1 MRPIKLTMEA
11 FGPYVKKTE
20 IDFEKLGTEGLYL
33 ITGDTGAGKT
43 TIFDA
48 ITFALYGK
56 SSGGERKDDMMRS
69 KYAEATVKPMVKLIF
84 DVNGKRCTVTRTLKY
99 ERQKGITQ
107 YPATA
112 SLVLADGNTVEKDKE
127 VTAKIK
133 DLLGIDENQFRQIMM
148 LAQGNFRR
156 LLVAKSDERQEIFR
170 SIFSTEIYEKFQR
183 LLSEKAK
190 EKEDIL
196 NKNKYEAIYNIKNIS
211 CENAGEFNAKKSE
224 IIENNLANIPS
235 LDELCEM
242 VGKEIS
248 VDKIRFETVNKQ
260 CGDIQKQYNELSGK
274 IENEKDRMV
283 RFKEMEMLKK
293 QLPDAEK
300 ENSEAQ
306 KNAEIIKEKGE
317 IRRGEL
323 TKEIHLSEEKLAEY
337 DKLDGILSEIQNY
350 KSAFENEEKI
360 LKEKETE
367 HEKISENLENAL
379 NEEKN
384 LKANSG
390 EIAAFTQEKN
400 ETKNRIEKLNL
411 VVDVVKDFFQKSAA
425 FDCAKKTYLDIRETY
440 EKAAEKA
447 YDMRRKFNDEQAGI
461 MAENLVE
468 GQPCPVCGSVHHP
481 IKAAKPEKA
490 LSQKE
495 VEEVEKSAAETQ
507 KKANEASNKSGLA
520 EGKFQTSKEQALK
533 VIENAE
539 LNCGIELAEEIASEN
554 IAKEKIILSQVNEKI
569 FAENKRTERIKEL
582 AEIIRINQEKSQK
595 LIEENANT
603 KSNIA
608 KLSARIEEKEYQKNE
623 LKKSLKFGSKAE
635 AEKEID
641 RLNTE
646 LKNIENNI
654 KSAENKAVFTK
665 EKKREIITKIETI
678 SKQFPANYRPA
689 DIEELNENLK
699 QLDDKLNKISDEKN
713 NIENKKKNN
722 SEILKKLQKMLPEL
736 YEAEKNYSLFKG
748 LSQTANT
755 KGGSSRESFES
766 YVQSVYFDK
775 ILSCAN
781 IHLRQ
786 MSNEHYELVRQ
797 AVSRDNRGNRTLDID
812 VKDSYNGTIR
822 DVKSLSGGE
831 SFIASLALA
840 LGLSDTVQQT
850 SGGIQI
856 ETMFVDEGFGTLD
869 QDTLQQAMN
878 ALRSLTQSGRLIGI
892 ISHVETIKTEIPRQ
906 IVVKKDGANGS
917 FAEVIA

>member
-56 SSGGERKDDMMRS
+56 SSGGERKDDMLRS
-69 KYAEATVKPMVKLIF
+69 KYAEATVKPMVELIF

-99 ERQKGITQ
+99 ERQKGTTQ
-107 YPATA
+107 YPATV
-112 SLVLADGNTVEKDKE
+112 SLILADGNTVEKDKE

-148 LAQGNFRR
+148 LAQGDFRR

-224 IIENNLANIPS
+224 IIENNLANLTS
-235 LDELCEM
+235 LEDFCETAE
-242 VGKEIS
+242 KEIS
-248 VDKIRFETVNKQ
+248 ADKIRFETISNQ
-260 CGDIQKQYNELSGK
+260 YDEIQKKYNELNIK
-274 IENEKDRMV
+274 IENEKNSKA
-283 RFKEMEMLKK
+283 RFDEMNALKK
-293 QLPDAEK
+293 KLPDAEK
-300 ENSEAQ
+300 ENSETQ

-317 IRRGEL
+317 KRRGEL
-323 TKEIHLSEEKLAEY
+323 TKKIHLSEERLAEY
-337 DKLDGILSEIQNY
+337 DKLDENFNEIKKY
-350 KSAFENEEKI
+350 KSSFENEKKI
-360 LKEKETE
+360 LKEKEME

-379 NEEKN
+379 NDEKI
-384 LKANSG
+384 LKANS
-390 EIAAFTQEKN
+390 EDIAALTYEKN
-400 ETKNRIEKLNL
+400 ETENRIEKLNL
-411 VVDVVKDFFQKSAA
+411 VIDAVKDFSQKSAA
-425 FDCAKKTYLDIRETY
+425 FDCAKKAYLDIRETY

-447 YDMRRKFNDEQAGI
+447 RDMRRKFNDEQAGI

-481 IKAAKPEKA
+481 TKAAKSEKA
-490 LSQKE
+490 PSQKD
-495 VEEVEKSAAETQ
+495 VEETEKFAAEMQ
-507 KKANEASNKSGLA
+507 KKANKASNESGLA
-520 EGKFQTSKEQALK
+520 EGNFRTSKEQA
-533 VIENAE
+533 VRAIENAG
-539 LNCGIELAEEIASEN
+539 LNCGIDLAAEIASKN
-554 IAKEKIILSQVNEKI
+554 IAKEKIILSQINEKI
-569 FAENKRTERIKEL
+569 SAENKRAKRVKEL
-582 AEIIRINQEKSQK
+582 AEIIRVNQEKSQK
-595 LIEENANT
+595 LIEGKANI

-608 KLSARIEEKEYQKNE
+608 GISSRIEEKENQINE
-623 LKKSLKFGSKAE
+623 LKKSLKFGSKAA

-641 RLNTE
+641 NLKKE
-646 LKNIENNI
+646 LKRVEDDI
-654 KSAENKAVFTK
+654 KNAENKAVFAK
-665 EKKREIITKIETI
+665 EKLQEITTKIETI

-699 QLDDKLNKISDEKN
+699 QLGDKLNKISDEKN
-713 NIENKKKNN
+713 NIGNKLKNN
-722 SEILKKLQKMLPEL
+722 SEILKKLKKMLPEL
-736 YEAEKNYSLFKG
+736 YKAEENYSLFKG

-797 AVSRDNRGNRTLDID
+797 TVSRDNRGNRTLDID

-840 LGLSDTVQQT
+840 LGLSDTVQRT

-856 ETMFVDEGFGTLD
+856 ETMFVDEGFGSLD
-869 QDTLQQAMN
+869 QDTLQQAMA

-892 ISHVETIKTEIPRQ
+892 ISHVETIKSEIPRQ